1 MTSPRHEALR
11 ALSEE
16 TFDLLIIGGGITGM
30 ATAREGAGRG
40 LKVALVEAEDYAS
53 GTSSRSTKLIHGGIR
68 YLKERQFRL
77 VRETVAER
85 MALLEGAPHLVRPLW
100 FLFPVYRGDPDPLPL
115 LWLGMWLYD
124 RYAGRKLG
132 TLRHRRLRAGD
143 ALQKEP
149 LLRREGLLGAGLYV
163 DAVTDDGRLTVAV
176 MKDARRRGAVVVNR
190 APVVG
195 FLKANGQIQG
205 AWVEDALTGEKIPVR
220 ARVVLNAAGPW
231 ADEVRRL
238 DEEGAP
244 PLLLLAK
251 GIHLAVPYEKLP
263 LRQAVVMRGRDGRIM
278 FAIPRLDF
286 TYAGTTDTPY
296 EGDLRALR
304 ATGEE
309 VAYVLEAIGRMFP
322 EAKVGFE
329 DVVSTWAGVRP
340 LVRPKVGVPADAVS
354 RDYQLFKSSS
364 GLVTVGGG
372 KLTAHQA
379 MARHIVDDLFPSTR
393 ARALKTSALPG
404 REPLPTLGDQEL
416 WADDYGLP
424 LLWVEKL
431 AWHFGSETPE
441 VLRLLPKEGE
451 AEVRVAEAVTRFA
464 FSREDAFTVEDVLAR
479 RFPMALFS
487 RDQGRGMAETVAKVL
502 AEERKLFPHD
512 AKELLEGYRR
522 YLQAMEAWREEV

>member
-1 MTSPRHEALR
+1 MTSREEALK

-40 LKVALVEAEDYAS
+40 LKVALVEAHDYAS

-68 YLKERQFRL
+68 YLKDRQFRL
-77 VRETVAER
+77 VKETVSER

-124 RYAGRKLG
+124 RYAGKKLG
-132 TLRHRRLRAGD
+132 TLRHRRLGAKQ
-143 ALQKEP
+143 AVMKEP
-149 LLRREGLLGAGLYV
+149 LLRSQDLLGAGLYM
-163 DAVTDDGRLTVAV
+163 DAVTDDGRLTVTV
-176 MKDARRRGAVVVNR
+176 MKDARRRGAKVVNR

-195 FLKANGQIQG
+195 FIKEEGKIRG
-205 AWVEDALTGEKIPVR
+205 AVVEDALSGEKIPVK
-220 ARVVLNAAGPW
+220 AGVVLNASGPW

-238 DEEGAP
+238 DEEGAE

-263 LRQAVVMRGRDGRIM
+263 LRQAVVMRGKDGRIM
-278 FAIPRLDF
+278 FAIPRLDY

-296 EGDLRALR
+296 EGDLRTLR

-309 VAYVLEAIGRMFP
+309 VAYVLEAMGRMFP
-322 EAKVGFE
+322 EANVGPG

-340 LVRPKVGVPADAVS
+340 LVAPKEGVPADAVS
-354 RDYQLFKSSS
+354 RDYQLFKSPS

-379 MARHIVDDLFPSTR
+379 MARHIVSDLFPATR
-393 ARALKTSALPG
+393 RSPLQGAPLPG
-404 REPLPTLGDQEL
+404 GDRLPAKGDQEL
-416 WADDYGLP
+416 WGKEHHLP

-431 AWHFGSETPE
+431 VWHFGGE
-441 VLRLLPKEGE
+441 VPDVLAFLPKEGE
-451 AEVRVAEAVTRFA
+451 AEERVAEAVTRF
-464 FSREDAFTVEDVLAR
+464 SLKKEDAFTVEDVLAR

-487 RDQGRGMAETVAKVL
+487 QDQGRGMAEKVAQVL
-502 AEERKLFPHD
+502 AEERTLSQ
-512 AKELLEGYRR
+512 KEKAELIDGYGR
-522 YLQAMEAWREEV
+522 YVKAMEAWREEV